1 MQNFTELNVVESN
14 EKLLNL
20 TLDLVNKAGLSWT
33 LEKEPLVS
41 PSGRVTDNFGFF
53 RSDNGHCVGI
63 HKNRYVHCDNYELAK
78 LLIFSAQAIE
88 DLDIENARGGLFK
101 RGSKVYMQIPL
112 PSCEVGNANVTRNLT
127 ALNSHDGSTSVALGT
142 TQTVVTCQ
150 NTFYSAFRSK
160 DMTRVNHNRSMQD
173 RLADIANSLQM
184 TIANDMRVV
193 ERFRQ
198 MQKQQTK
205 PGLVEDLKK
214 MIFSIDNSDE
224 ELDLSTRKSNMLAKF
239 DKCVS
244 IEYSEQGDN
253 LWGLFNAV
261 TRYTNHEMKA
271 NHKNND
277 KLENVMI
284 GQGARINQSAYN
296 YLAQLSN

>member
-1 MQNFTELNVVESN
+1 
-14 EKLLNL
+14 
-20 TLDLVNKAGLSWT
+20 
-33 LEKEPLVS
+33 
-41 PSGRVTDNFGFF
+41 
-53 RSDNGHCVGI
+53 
-63 HKNRYVHCDNYELAK
+63 
-78 LLIFSAQAIE
+78 
-88 DLDIENARGGLFK
+88 
-101 RGSKVYMQIPL
+101 MQIPL

-284 GQGARINQSAYN
+284 GQGARINQTAYN

>member
-1 MQNFTELNVVESN
+1 MENFTELNVVESN

-41 PSGRVTDNFGFF
+41 PTGRITNNFGFF
-53 RSDNGHCVGI
+53 RSDNNHCVGI

-78 LLIFSAQAIE
+78 LLVFAGQSIDE
-88 DLDIENARGGLFK
+88 LDIENARGGLFK
-101 RGSKVYMQIPL
+101 QGAKVYLQIPL
-112 PSCEVGNANVTRNLT
+112 PDCEVGNAMVTRNLT

-142 TQTVVTCQ
+142 TQTVVSCQ
-150 NTFYSAFRSK
+150 NTFYRAFRSK

-193 ERFRQ
+193 ERFRE
-198 MQKQQTK
+198 MEKQKIT
-205 PGLVEDLKK
+205 PEVVTDLKK
-214 MIFSIDNSDE
+214 MIFSIDKSNDDLE
-224 ELDLSTRKSNMLAKF
+224 LSTRKSNMIAKF

-271 NHKNND
+271 NHKSNN

-284 GQGARINQSAYN
+284 GQGAIINQLAYN
-296 YLAQLSN
+296 QLSLLCN